1 MPQRYKLIFAK
12 DVEKFLWKHPEIIK
26 RFFDKMEILAKDP
39 MDTRLDVKQLK
50 WLMNHR
56 RLRIGKWRFLY
67 EIQESTVLIYFYD
80 ADSRG
85 DIY

>member
-1 MPQRYKLIFAK
+1 MHQRYKLIFAK
-12 DVEKFLWKHPEIIK
+12 DVEKFLGKHPEIIR
-26 RFFDKMEILAKDP
+26 RFFDKVDILAIDP
-39 MDTRLDVKQLK
+39 LDARLDVKQLK

-56 RLRIGKWRFLY
+56 RLRIGKYRFLY
-67 EIQESTVLIYFYD
+67 EIQESTILIYFYD